1 VLLEI
6 NRDRYIGTKCA
17 ADKRAIIDEIVDYIV
32 SKHGRFLKQVNGK
45 GGSRSEQWVIISS
58 ASARLKTAQAI
69 QYRLRKKASQ
79 SKKNSSLDMTMTS
92 ADALETQCSKAAS
105 SSSSSSSALSGG
117 SGQTSESSD
126 KCTRCDRLE
135 AHIRSILSTLQQ
147 SPWSIVGT
155 KGARPGIVTPPMTVK
170 LCRRSDSLASLD
182 PLELSMA
189 DSLDKVVVENTID
202 PEWLLSSL
210 SLHLDGNTD
219 NWLDS
224 AASFSSLSISS

>member
-6 NRDRYIGTKCA
+6 NSDRYIGTKCT

-32 SKHGRFLKQVNGK
+32 SKHGRFLKQVNGN
-45 GGSRSEQWVIISS
+45 GGSRSEHWVIIST

-69 QYRLRKKASQ
+69 QYRMRKKATQ

-92 ADALETQCSKAAS
+92 ADALETQRSKAAWS
-105 SSSSSSSALSGG
+105 SSSSSTSGG
-117 SGQTSESSD
+117 SGQTRESSD

-135 AHIRSILSTLQQ
+135 AHIRWILSTLQQ
-147 SPWSIVGT
+147 YPWSTMET
-155 KGARPGIVTPPMTVK
+155 KGACPGIVTPPMTVK
-170 LCRRSDSLASLD
+170 ALLHDSLTSLD

-189 DSLDKVVVENTID
+189 DSLGKVAVESTID

-210 SLHLDGNTD
+210 SLHVDDKTD
-219 NWLDS
+219 EWLDS
-224 AASFSSLSISS
+224 TSSFSSLSISS